1 MTSRE
6 VKPNYDTYQALIT
19 CLCRLGKS
27 LAGQSIMV
35 EMIDSDFHPN
45 EAICAALVC
54 GFCKEGDLDRGEL
67 TVKSFVLNFQIRCNE
82 SYNALTRTYCETRST
97 AAQQSH

>member
-1 MTSRE
+1 
-6 VKPNYDTYQALIT
+6 
-19 CLCRLGKS
+19 
-27 LAGQSIMV
+27 MV

-54 GFCKEGDLDRGEL
+54 GFCKDGDLDRGEL
-67 TVKSFVLNFQIRCNE
+67 IVKSFVLNFQIRCNE

-97 AAQQSH
+97 AESLALQDRMLELGFVPNSETCRSIIYGLSRNPG